1 MSLFKRMSQVFQQ
14 KANAA
19 LNKVEDPTQ
28 ALDLSYSKMLENLQ
42 QVRRSIAD
50 VLTSQKRL
58 EAQQAT
64 LGAQYD
70 KLQGQARQ
78 ALQQGQE
85 DLART
90 ALTRATTV
98 KTQID
103 QLTPQIEQLKTQ
115 EQSLEDTGQKLQAK
129 LELFRSQKDTMKAQY
144 TAAKAST
151 NAMEGL
157 TGLSEN
163 MTDVS
168 MMIDRAQDKITGLQ
182 ARAAAVS
189 ELADSGVLDN
199 LAVGA
204 AAQDD
209 IEAQLRAGSPA
220 SDVDLQLESMKA
232 QLAMGSSSSSA
243 ESPQTPTATQTPTTP
258 QTPKSV
264 TTGEQ
269 TVLIRISGESVY
281 EVPDSVR
288 SGLDNLDEALE
299 DAISKNDEEAF
310 SKSIDELVKLIHAMG
325 KELPDTDLRPSDLIV
340 PSQDMTIEQARQML
354 DENNHNQD

>member
-19 LNKVEDPTQ
+19 LNKVEDPTE
-28 ALDLSYSKMLENLQ
+28 ALDLSYQKMLENLQ

-58 EAQQAT
+58 EAQKAT
-64 LGAQYD
+64 LSAQYE

-78 ALQQGQE
+78 ALQQGQG
-85 DLART
+85 DLAKT
-90 ALTRATTV
+90 ALTRANTISS
-98 KTQID
+98 QIE

-129 LELFRSQKDTMKAQY
+129 LELFRAQKDTMKAQY

-182 ARAAAVS
+182 ARAAAVG
-189 ELADSGVLDN
+189 ELADSGVLDS
-199 LAVGA
+199 LTVGSA
-204 AAQDD
+204 AHDD
-209 IEAQLRAGSPA
+209 IEAQLKAGSLD
-220 SDVDLQLESMKA
+220 SNVDYQLELMKS
-232 QLAMGSSSSSA
+232 QLGIA
-243 ESPQTPTATQTPTTP
+243 ETSTGTPPSTNPTSPEKDT
-258 QTPKSV
+258 
-264 TTGEQ
+264 
-269 TVLIRISGESVY
+269 LIIRITGGPIY
-281 EVPDSVR
+281 EVPANIKPALD
-288 SGLDNLDEALE
+288 GLDDALE
-299 DAISKNDEEAF
+299 RAIAASDEEAF
-310 SKSIDELVKLIHAMG
+310 SKSTGQLIKLIQSMG
-325 KELPDTDLRPSDLIV
+325 KQLPDTDLRPSDLIV
-340 PSQDMTIEQARQML
+340 PSQDMTIDQARGML
-354 DENNHNQD
+354 EDDAKAPESN

>member
-19 LNKVEDPTQ
+19 LDKAEDPTQ
-28 ALDLSYSKMLENLQ
+28 ALDLSYQKMLENLQ

-64 LGAQYD
+64 LSAQYD

-85 DLART
+85 DLAKT

-98 KTQID
+98 KSQIE

-115 EQSLEDTGQKLQAK
+115 EQSLEDTGQKLQSK

-151 NAMEGL
+151 SAMEGL

-182 ARAAAVS
+182 ARAAAVG

-199 LAVGA
+199 LAIGSA
-204 AAQDD
+204 SHDD
-209 IEAQLRAGSPA
+209 IEAQLKKSSTDSNVDYQLEAMKAQLGIGSGKAGSPA
-220 SDVDLQLESMKA
+220 E
-232 QLAMGSSSSSA
+232 
-243 ESPQTPTATQTPTTP
+243 TPGPGGNTL
-258 QTPKSV
+258 V
-264 TTGEQ
+264 
-269 TVLIRISGESVY
+269 IRITGDSVY
-281 EVPDSVR
+281 EVPTSVKPALDS
-288 SGLDNLDEALE
+288 LDDSLE
-299 DAISKNDEEAF
+299 TAITRNDQEAF
-310 SKSIDELVKLIHAMG
+310 SKSADELIKLIHGIG
-325 KELPDTDLRPSDLIV
+325 KKLPDNDLRSSDLIV
-340 PSQDMTIEQARQML
+340 PSQDMTVEQAKKML
-354 DENNHNQD
+354 EDESQG

>member
-28 ALDLSYSKMLENLQ
+28 ALDLSYQKMLENLQ

-64 LGAQYD
+64 LSSQYD

-98 KTQID
+98 KGQID
-103 QLTPQIEQLKTQ
+103 ALTPQIEQLKTQ

-151 NAMEGL
+151 SAMEGL

-168 MMIDRAQDKITGLQ
+168 MMIDRAQDKISGLQ
-182 ARAAAVS
+182 ARAAAVG

-199 LAVGA
+199 LAIGSA
-204 AAQDD
+204 SHDD
-209 IEAQLRAGSPA
+209 IEAQLKAGAPDSN
-220 SDVDLQLESMKA
+220 VDYQLESMKA
-232 QLAMGSSSSSA
+232 QIGLGSPAAPESKEVTSGAPSSI
-243 ESPQTPTATQTPTTP
+243 
-258 QTPKSV
+258 V
-264 TTGEQ
+264 
-269 TVLIRISGESVY
+269 IRITGNSVF
-281 EVPDSVR
+281 ELPASVKPALDALDET
-288 SGLDNLDEALE
+288 LDN
-299 DAISKNDEEAF
+299 AITHNDQDAF
-310 SKSIDELVKLIHAMG
+310 SKAAEELIKLIRAMG
-325 KELPDTDLRPSDLIV
+325 KELPETDLRPSDLIV
-340 PSQDMTIEQARQML
+340 PSQDMTIEQAKKML
-354 DENNHNQD
+354 EDESSGQ

>member
-19 LNKVEDPTQ
+19 LNKAEDPTQ
-28 ALDLSYSKMLENLQ
+28 ALDLSYQKMLENLQ

-64 LGAQYD
+64 LSAQYD

-98 KTQID
+98 KSQID

-115 EQSLEDTGQKLQAK
+115 EQSLEGTGQQLQAK

-199 LAVGA
+199 LAIGSA
-204 AAQDD
+204 AHDD
-209 IEAQLRAGSPA
+209 IEAKLSAGSTD
-220 SDVDLQLESMKA
+220 SNVDYQLEAMKA
-232 QLAMGSSSSSA
+232 QMGIGAGSSA
-243 ESPQTPTATQTPTTP
+243 PQKGVAAGSTDTM
-258 QTPKSV
+258 V
-264 TTGEQ
+264 
-269 TVLIRISGESVY
+269 IRITGDSLY
-281 EVPDSVR
+281 EVPVSVKPALDS
-288 SGLDNLDEALE
+288 LDEAL
-299 DAISKNDEEAF
+299 DNAITQNDPDTFA
-310 SKSIDELVKLIHAMG
+310 KSIDELIKLIHAVG
-325 KELPDTDLRPSDLIV
+325 KELPASDLRASDLLV
-340 PSQDMTIEQARQML
+340 PSHDMTIDQAKKML
-354 DENNHNQD
+354 EDEPHE

>member
-19 LNKVEDPTQ
+19 LNKAEDPTQ
-28 ALDLSYSKMLENLQ
+28 ALDLSYQKMLENLQ

-64 LGAQYD
+64 LSAQYD

-98 KTQID
+98 KSQID

-115 EQSLEDTGQKLQAK
+115 EQSLEGTGQQLQAK

-199 LAVGA
+199 LAIGSA
-204 AAQDD
+204 ARDD
-209 IEAQLRAGSPA
+209 IEAKLRAGSTD
-220 SDVDLQLESMKA
+220 SNVDYQLEAMKA
-232 QLAMGSSSSSA
+232 QMGIGSGQS
-243 ESPQTPTATQTPTTP
+243 SPQKGVGAGSEDTM
-258 QTPKSV
+258 V
-264 TTGEQ
+264 
-269 TVLIRISGESVY
+269 IRITGDSVY
-281 EVPDSVR
+281 ELPVSVKPALDS
-288 SGLDNLDEALE
+288 LDEAL
-299 DAISKNDEEAF
+299 DAAITQNDPDSF
-310 SKSIDELVKLIHAMG
+310 SKSTDELIKLIHAAG
-325 KELPDTDLRPSDLIV
+325 KELPSSDLRPSDLVV
-340 PSQDMTIEQARQML
+340 PSHDMTIEQAKKML
-354 DENNHNQD
+354 EEEPHE

>member
-1 MSLFKRMSQVFQQ
+1 MSVFKRMSQVFQQ

-28 ALDLSYSKMLENLQ
+28 ALDLSYQKMLENLQ

-64 LGAQYD
+64 LQAQYD

-85 DLART
+85 DLAKT
-90 ALTRATTV
+90 ALSRATTV
-98 KTQID
+98 KGQIE
-103 QLTPQIEQLKTQ
+103 QLTPQIEQLRSQ

-129 LELFRSQKDTMKAQY
+129 LELFRSQKDSMKAQY

-168 MMIDRAQDKITGLQ
+168 MMIDRAQDKITELQ
-182 ARAAAVS
+182 ARSAAVG
-189 ELADSGVLDN
+189 ELADSGVLNN
-199 LAVGA
+199 LAIGSA
-204 AAQDD
+204 SSDD
-209 IEAQLRAGSPA
+209 IEAQLQKGS
-220 SDVDLQLESMKA
+220 VDSNVDYQLEAMKA
-232 QLAMGSSSSSA
+232 ELGVGNEAKPSQ
-243 ESPQTPTATQTPTTP
+243 Q
-258 QTPKSV
+258 KSV
-264 TTGEQ
+264 PPSTSPGGKTM
-269 TVLIRISGESVY
+269 VIRITGDSLY
-281 EVPDSVR
+281 EVPESIKPALD
-288 SGLDNLDEALE
+288 GLDQALE
-299 DAISKNDEEAF
+299 KAITENDSESFA
-310 SKSIDELVKLIHAMG
+310 SCTAELIKLIHATG
-325 KELPDTDLRPSDLIV
+325 KPLSDDALRPSDLIV
-340 PSQDMTIEQARQML
+340 PSQEMTLDQAKELLGADGSQS
-354 DENNHNQD
+354 

>member
-19 LNKVEDPTQ
+19 LNKAEDPTQ
-28 ALDLSYSKMLENLQ
+28 ALDLSYQKMLENLQ

-64 LGAQYD
+64 LSAQYD

-85 DLART
+85 DLAKT
-90 ALTRATTV
+90 ALTRSTTV
-98 KTQID
+98 KSQID

-151 NAMEGL
+151 SAMEGL

-189 ELADSGVLDN
+189 ELADTGVLDN
-199 LAVGA
+199 LAIGSA
-204 AAQDD
+204 AHDD
-209 IEAQLRAGSPA
+209 IEAQLQAASPS
-220 SDVDLQLESMKA
+220 SDVEFQLEAMKA
-232 QLAMGSSSSSA
+232 QMGIGTGT
-243 ESPQTPTATQTPTTP
+243 SPQPEQKEVAA
-258 QTPKSV
+258 
-264 TTGEQ
+264 GESM
-269 TVLIRISGESVY
+269 VIRITGDSVY
-281 EVPDSVR
+281 EVPASVR
-288 SGLDNLDEALE
+288 PALDNLDDAL
-299 DAISKNDEEAF
+299 DKAITHNDQEAF
-310 SKSIDELVKLIHAMG
+310 SKSAEELIKLIHAMG
-325 KELPDTDLRPSDLIV
+325 KKLPETDLRHSDLIV
-340 PSQDMTIEQARQML
+340 PSHDMTIEQAKKML
-354 DENNHNQD
+354 DEGSQG

>member
-19 LNKVEDPTQ
+19 LDKAEDPTQ
-28 ALDLSYSKMLENLQ
+28 ALDLSYQKMLENLQ
-42 QVRRSIAD
+42 QGRRSIAD

-64 LGAQYD
+64 LSAQYD

-90 ALTRATTV
+90 ALARSTTV
-98 KTQID
+98 KSQID

-151 NAMEGL
+151 SAMEGL

-182 ARAAAVS
+182 ARAAAVG

-199 LAVGA
+199 LAIGS

-209 IEAQLRAGSPA
+209 IEAQLKAGSHD
-220 SDVDLQLESMKA
+220 SDVDYQLEAMKS
-232 QLAMGSSSSSA
+232 QLGIGAGASSPSEPKGVSAGGSII
-243 ESPQTPTATQTPTTP
+243 
-258 QTPKSV
+258 
-264 TTGEQ
+264 
-269 TVLIRISGESVY
+269 IRITGDSVY
-281 EVPDSVR
+281 EVPTTVKPA
-288 SGLDNLDEALE
+288 LDNLDEAL
-299 DAISKNDEEAF
+299 DNAITGDDQEAF
-310 SKSIDELVKLIHAMG
+310 SSSTDELIKLIHAMG
-325 KELPDTDLRPSDLIV
+325 KKLPDTDLRPSDLIV
-340 PSQDMTIEQARQML
+340 PSQDMTIEQAKKML
-354 DENNHNQD
+354 DEGSQGK

>member
-1 MSLFKRMSQVFQQ
+1 MSVFKRMSQVFQQ

-19 LNKVEDPTQ
+19 LNKVEDPTE
-28 ALDLSYSKMLENLQ
+28 ALDLSYQKMLENLQ

-58 EAQQAT
+58 EAQQAS
-64 LGAQYD
+64 LQAQYD

-85 DLART
+85 DLAKT
-90 ALTRATTV
+90 ALGRATTV
-98 KTQID
+98 KSQIE
-103 QLTPQIEQLKTQ
+103 QLTPQIDQLKTQ

-182 ARAAAVS
+182 ARASAVG
-189 ELADSGVLDN
+189 ELADSGVLNN
-199 LAVGA
+199 LAIGSA
-204 AAQDD
+204 ASDD
-209 IEAQLRAGSPA
+209 IEAQLQKGSLD
-220 SDVDLQLESMKA
+220 SNVDYQLEAMKA
-232 QLAMGSSSSSA
+232 QLGIGDKSETQDPKAVTSANESSG
-243 ESPQTPTATQTPTTP
+243 PTMT
-258 QTPKSV
+258 
-264 TTGEQ
+264 
-269 TVLIRISGESVY
+269 IRISGDALY
-281 EVPDSVR
+281 EVPASIKPA
-288 SGLDNLDEALE
+288 LDGLDEALE
-299 DAISKNDEEAF
+299 KALSQNDNDSF
-310 SKSIDELVKLIHAMG
+310 TSCVVELTKLIRATG
-325 KELPDTDLRPSDLIV
+325 KKLSDNELRPSDLLV
-340 PSQDMTIEQARQML
+340 PSQDMTVDQAKEL
-354 DENNHNQD
+354 LESGNTSN

>member
-19 LNKVEDPTQ
+19 LNKVEDPTE
-28 ALDLSYSKMLENLQ
+28 ALDLSYQKMLENLQ

-64 LGAQYD
+64 LKSQYD

-85 DLART
+85 DLAKT

-98 KTQID
+98 KTQIE
-103 QLTPQIEQLKTQ
+103 QLSPQIEQLKTQ

-151 NAMEGL
+151 DAMEGL

-182 ARAAAVS
+182 ARAAAVG

-204 AAQDD
+204 AAHDD
-209 IEAQLRAGSPA
+209 IEAQLQSGSA
-220 SDVDLQLESMKA
+220 DFDVDNQLEQMKA
-232 QLAMGSSSSSA
+232 QLGISSA
-243 ESPQTPTATQTPTTP
+243 SASGSPEISGDSANPII
-258 QTPKSV
+258 
-264 TTGEQ
+264 
-269 TVLIRISGESVY
+269 IRITGDAVY
-281 EVPDSVR
+281 EVPAALKPSLDS
-288 SGLDNLDEALE
+288 LDEQLE
-299 DAISKNDEEAF
+299 DSINKNDQEAF
-310 SKSIDELVKLIHAMG
+310 TSCAEQLIQMIHSMG
-325 KELPDTDLRPSDLIV
+325 KELSPDDLRPCDLVV
-340 PSQDMTIEQARQML
+340 PSHDMTIDQAKSL
-354 DENNHNQD
+354 LNGSSEPS